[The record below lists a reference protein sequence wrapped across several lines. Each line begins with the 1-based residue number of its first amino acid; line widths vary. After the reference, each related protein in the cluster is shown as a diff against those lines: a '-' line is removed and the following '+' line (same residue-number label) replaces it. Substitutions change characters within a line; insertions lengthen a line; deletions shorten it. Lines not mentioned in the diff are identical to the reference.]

1 MYNIAKS
8 NDVRF
13 RRVVYSTKKS
23 TLILVMQD
31 YENST
36 VACWERTMSEHN
48 FHYMKGSFEGN
59 SFNGEA

>member
-1 MYNIAKS
+1 MMS
-8 NDVRF
+8 DFVEWFTLR
-13 RRVVYSTKKS
+13 KKS
-23 TLILVMQD
+23 TLTLVMQD